1 MKVNLLITD
10 IKVRG
15 NVISTKLRFL
25 SIESKRDGFLAQIGS
40 YYGWELLNLPEIKMH
55 ELDLARKVFQIPGM
69 TRSYLLLPLMNSD
82 IPSTNVLIRILKFY
96 FNGINSK
103 DEFIGFIFKN
113 SFYSITSVMCKKNL

>member
-1 MKVNLLITD
+1 
-10 IKVRG
+10 
-15 NVISTKLRFL
+15 
-25 SIESKRDGFLAQIGS
+25 
-40 YYGWELLNLPEIKMH
+40 MH

-113 SFYSITSVMCKKNL
+113 SFYSMTLVMCKKCFFIMSNLSNNVLPIYNEEFILSENVKKLRSSSKRIGNLI